1 MALEY
6 WAARDLSDF
15 EEGKSSSAEVC
26 SYTERGQLGDK
37 SNATRAGKEGILAP
51 FPCILMM
58 LCKPQPSSKLHVPLS
73 ILGGKKGTD
82 SGLGG
87 LS

>member
-6 WAARDLSDF
+6 WAVHDLPDF
-15 EEGKSSSAEVC
+15 EEGKSSSAEVF
-26 SYTERGQLGDK
+26 SYTERGQTGDK
-37 SNATRAGKEGILAP
+37 SNATSAGKEGIFAP
-51 FPCILMM
+51 LPCILMM
-58 LCKPQPSSKLHVPLS
+58 LCKTRPSSDLHVPLS
-73 ILGGKKGTD
+73 VLAGKKGTG